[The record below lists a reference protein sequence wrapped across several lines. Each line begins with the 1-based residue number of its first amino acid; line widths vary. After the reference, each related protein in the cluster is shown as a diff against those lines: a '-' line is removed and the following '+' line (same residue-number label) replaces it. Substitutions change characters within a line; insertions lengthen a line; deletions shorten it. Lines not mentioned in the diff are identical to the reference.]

1 MRAFGAKLKELRTEK
16 GIKQSELAEMLC
28 VNQRTISNWENDVR
42 EPDFNMLVKIAK
54 LFDTSTDY
62 LLGFKDD

>member
-62 LLGFKDD
+62 LLGFNDD